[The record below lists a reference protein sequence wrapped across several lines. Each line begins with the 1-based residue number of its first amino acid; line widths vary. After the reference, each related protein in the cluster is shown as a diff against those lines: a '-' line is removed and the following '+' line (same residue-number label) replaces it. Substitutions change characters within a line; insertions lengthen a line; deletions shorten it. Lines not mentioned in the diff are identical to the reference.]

1 MLRSNCAAPGD
12 RRRCAVAGLSLHG
25 GLLTGI
31 IRRPSEADFSSR
43 AHPTVGDDPASDGLF
58 ESIRR

>member
-1 MLRSNCAAPGD
+1 
-12 RRRCAVAGLSLHG
+12 LHG